1 MKTVI
6 VYGPGCRRCD
16 ALARMVEET
25 AAKLAV
31 PVVIEKVTN
40 PARIVVA
47 GVLSTPGLAVDGRIV
62 HAGGMPSREQVESWL
77 AG

>member
-25 AAKLAV
+25 ASRLGV
-31 PVVIEKVTN
+31 PVVIENVTD

-47 GVLSTPGLAVDGRIV
+47 GVLSTPGLAVEGRIV
-62 HAGGMPSREQVESWL
+62 HAGGMPSREPLEKWL